1 MVGVRVYVRSCVC
14 SFRCSAP
21 FSSLWPAFTLTVHKK
36 NALYNESVHR
46 QEQHT
51 SGINTIP

>member
-1 MVGVRVYVRSCVC
+1 MV
-14 SFRCSAP
+14 RCSYAVCLLP
-21 FSSLWPAFTLTVHKK
+21 SFGSLLGSCYAVHIK
-36 NALYNESVHR
+36 ALYNESVHR